1 MSPWLRGQ
9 SGNPGG
15 QHRGV
20 RALREMID
28 AWERFAATATFDIAQ
43 LTEAECEALPLTA
56 SFVAAYLGITRQR
69 VHQLDADL
77 QPTRCGCGVRIYNQA
92 TVVVYAKKREG
103 DRAALSRARSARM
116 RELRKR
122 L

>member
-1 MSPWLRGQ
+1 MTWSRGQ

-15 QHRGV
+15 QPLAARFI
-20 RALREMID
+20 RELD
-28 AWERFAATATFDIAQ
+28 EAWQRLVTTTTFDIAQ

-56 SFVAAYLGITRQR
+56 SLVAAYLGITRQR
-69 VHQLDADL
+69 VHQLDAEL
-77 QPTRCGCGVRIYNQA
+77 QPTRCACGVRVYSQPA
-92 TVVVYAKKREG
+92 VVAYAQKRGE
-103 DRAALSRARSARM
+103 DREALALARSERM